1 MGAWQGV
8 DVRKY
13 EAGLPREPG
22 RGEAVNDFAFPGG
35 DMPATHE
42 HRTETDAP
50 GVSVGL
56 PVYNAE
62 RYLRIAIESILN
74 QTLRDWELVICD
86 NASTDGTGAI
96 CREYAARD
104 PRIRYH
110 RLPANIGAANNF
122 RRVFELSRGRYFK
135 WIACDDFCGPEFL
148 ERCVQVLDESPDTVL
163 CTTKASM
170 IDQDGRVIERYAER
184 QDLPMARASD
194 RFIASRDQDGW
205 CIAVYGLVRAD
216 TLRRTA
222 VMGNYAGSDAVLLGE
237 LSLYGRFAEVPEYLL
252 FRRIHPGAYS
262 HEVNLEKM
270 RDFYT
275 PSKKRGTALVFR
287 SWRHL
292 FEYLRAV
299 IRAPLPFGERLR
311 LFAYILRM
319 MWWRK
324 GDLAA
329 EIVAGLRSVIGRDN
343 A

>member
-1 MGAWQGV
+1 
-8 DVRKY
+8 
-13 EAGLPREPG
+13 
-22 RGEAVNDFAFPGG
+22 
-35 DMPATHE
+35 MPITPE
-42 HRTETDAP
+42 HRTEADAP
-50 GVSVGL
+50 SVSVGL

-86 NASTDGTGAI
+86 NASTDGTEAI

-104 PRIRYH
+104 ARIRYR
-110 RLPANIGAANNF
+110 RLPENIGAANNF

-135 WIACDDFCGPEFL
+135 WIACDDSCEPAFL
-148 ERCVQVLDESPDTVL
+148 ERCKRVLDKSPDIVL
-163 CTTKASM
+163 CTTRASM
-170 IDQDGRVIERYAER
+170 IDQDGQVSERYAER
-184 QDLPMARASD
+184 QELPQARASE

-205 CIAVYGLVRAD
+205 CIAVYGLMRAD
-216 TLRRTA
+216 VLRRTA

-287 SWRHL
+287 
-292 FEYLRAV
+292 
-299 IRAPLPFGERLR
+299 APLPFGERLR
-311 LFAYILRM
+311 LFAFILRM
-319 MWWRK
+319 AWWRK
-324 GDLAA
+324 GKLAA
-329 EIVAGLRSVIGRDN
+329 EIVAGLRSVFGWN
-343 A
+343 HAGAGQ